1 MDELKFAKK
10 IFKITPMVKKYK
22 NQKKA
27 IWKFY
32 RPRPP
37 QLIYDGGWHFSFL
50 KKPKE
55 ISQKIKVLPSRI

>member
-1 MDELKFAKK
+1 
-10 IFKITPMVKKYK
+10 MVKKYK

-50 KKPKE
+50 KKPE
-55 ISQKIKVLPSRI
+55 RDISKNKKFLPIKNLRKIFF